1 MYNLY
6 ISEVFCSFLLTS
18 GLPDVSDE
26 DTQRSLDRDLA
37 YSVHIRSPHIA
48 ERKRS
53 SHVVTIGE
61 GESPSSPQTSS
72 TPKIRKEKT
81 VPTTTQ
87 QTSVP
92 QKKTP
97 PVPWTTSHVTKTIT
111 VEEAA
116 KKSSRDE
123 GEDLQVAYIVQKCL
137 VSART

>member
-26 DTQRSLDRDLA
+26 DTQRSLDGDLA

-48 ERKRS
+48 EGKRS

-72 TPKIRKEKT
+72 TPKIRQENT

-92 QKKTP
+92 QKKD
-97 PVPWTTSHVTKTIT
+97 TTGTMDHFSCYKDCNSRGSSQEIIT
-111 VEEAA
+111 RRGGGLA
-116 KKSSRDE
+116 S
-123 GEDLQVAYIVQKCL
+123 GLH
-137 VSART
+137 TF